1 MDIVKFAAGVVIGAI
16 IGGALWRFIIWLF
29 EQILK

>member
-1 MDIVKFAAGVVIGAI
+1 MDFVRFVAGVVIGATIGGVLWWFI
-16 IGGALWRFIIWLF
+16 IGLF